1 MTWIKKQSDDSFK
14 SYNFIAP
21 DGPSASEDVLFP
33 LGEVQSPD
41 YEATLAV
48 AIKQMATFLQPE
60 ELEGA
65 LTINLTIDDQVTK
78 GALLLIKLDAG
89 DTERAVTLGTGFDSD
104 ADNITVPAL
113 DVIFAAFIYD
123 GTSFVPFGSELTSR
137 MDEAESDI
145 DNLETELSTAE
156 DNIDALEGS
165 EVQSPNYAD
174 PLAVTIDKKETFL
187 QPAELTGNTT
197 INLTVDGDVAAGA
210 KLHLKLDADD
220 QGNKT
225 VTLGT
230 GFDASLASVVVI
242 SDTVWCLSFVY
253 DGTAFIPMW
262 SAPAS

>member
-1 MTWIKKQSDDSFK
+1 MTWIKKESDDTFK
-14 SYNFIAP
+14 SFNFIAP
-21 DGPSASEDVLFP
+21 DGASASEDVLFP
-33 LGEVQSPD
+33 LGEVQSPK
-41 YEATLAV
+41 YAATLAV

-65 LTINLTIDDQVTK
+65 VTINLTIDDQVTK

-104 ADNITVPAL
+104 ADNITVPAS
-113 DVIFAAFIYD
+113 DVIFVAFIFD
-123 GTSFVPFGSELTSR
+123 GTSFVPFASDLTAR

-145 DNLETELSTAE
+145 ETIETSLGTAE
-156 DNIDALEGS
+156 DDIDALEGS
-165 EVQSPNYAD
+165 EVQTPVYAD
-174 PLAVTIDKKETFL
+174 PLAVTIDKRETFL
-187 QPAELTGNTT
+187 QPAELTGNST
-197 INLTVDGDVAAGA
+197 INLTIDAAVAAGA
-210 KLHLKLDADD
+210 KLHLKLNADD

>member
-1 MTWIKKQSDDSFK
+1 MTWIKKQSDDSFQ

-33 LGEVQSPD
+33 LGEVQSPE
-41 YEATLAV
+41 YAATLAV

-65 LTINLTIDDQVTK
+65 VTINLTIDDQVTK

-104 ADNITVPAL
+104 ADNITVPAS
-113 DVIFAAFIYD
+113 DVIFVAFIYD
-123 GTSFVPFGSELTSR
+123 GTSFVPFSSELTVR
-137 MDEAESDI
+137 MDEAESD
-145 DNLETELSTAE
+145 
-156 DNIDALEGS
+156 IDALEGS
-165 EVQSPNYAD
+165 EVQSPDYAD

-197 INLTVDGDVAAGA
+197 INLTIDEAVAAGA